1 MAPTYIAGY
10 DGSDASRSAVVVA
23 VQLARAEDAEVVV
36 AHAHPHAP
44 AAREPGAAG
53 TAGQELGKRA
63 RRAAA
68 MLDDLDVEGVGR
80 RELIAGSPAK
90 ALHDLAVRERAS
102 LLCVGVTHHGRVGR
116 LVQGSVGAKLL
127 HGAPCPVLAVPE
139 LESGLRGSTIGVAY
153 DGGEESRRALP
164 AAERLARGLGGRL
177 VLLAAFEPPPASSAA
192 PFSTPWEVDPELRES
207 FQREMDDAADHIG
220 RAAGIDVAARVTA
233 GSAGPEILRV
243 SEDVD
248 LLVTGS
254 RSYGP
259 ARSVLLGSVSR
270 HLIDHASCP
279 VLVVPRSAED

>member
-1 MAPTYIAGY
+1 MPPTYIAGY

-23 VQLARAEDAEVVV
+23 VELARAEDAEVLV
-36 AHAHPHAP
+36 AHADPHAP
-44 AAREPGAAG
+44 PAHEPGAAG
-53 TAGQELGKRA
+53 AADHELRRGV

-68 MLDDLDVEGVGR
+68 MLDRLDVEGVSR
-80 RELIAGSPAK
+80 RELVAGSPAK

-127 HGAPCPVLAVPE
+127 NGAPCPVLAVPE

-164 AAERLARGLGGRL
+164 AAERLALRLGGRL
-177 VLLAAFEPPPASSAA
+177 VLLATFEPPPASTAA
-192 PFSTPWEVDPELRES
+192 PFSTPWEIAPELRES
-207 FQREMDDAADHIG
+207 FRREMDDAADQIA
-220 RAAGIDVAARVTA
+220 RASGIDVAVRLTA
-233 GSAGPEILRV
+233 GRAGPEIVRA

-279 VLVVPRSAED
+279 VLVVPRSAEG

>member
-1 MAPTYIAGY
+1 MPPTYIAGY
-10 DGSDASRSAVVVA
+10 DGTDASRSAVVVA
-23 VQLARAEDAEVVV
+23 VELARAEDAEVLV

-44 AAREPGAAG
+44 PAHEPGAAG
-53 TAGQELGKRA
+53 TAGHELPKDV

-68 MLDDLDVEGVGR
+68 MLDGLDVDGVSR

-102 LLCVGVTHHGRVGR
+102 MLCVGVTHHGRIGR
-116 LVQGSVGAKLL
+116 LVEGSVGAKLL
-127 HGAPCPVLAVPE
+127 HGTPCPVLAVPR
-139 LESGLRGSTIGVAY
+139 LESGLRGSTLGVAY
-153 DGGEESRRALP
+153 DGGEESRRAVL

-177 VLLAAFEPPPASSAA
+177 VLLATFEPRVSTGA
-192 PFSTPWEVDPELRES
+192 PFSTAWEVDPKLRES
-207 FQREMDDAADHIG
+207 FQREMEDAADRMS
-220 RAAGIDVAARVTA
+220 RASGVDVAVRLLA
-233 GSAGPEILRV
+233 GSAGPEILRA

-279 VLVVPRSAED
+279 VLVVPRSAEG